1 MFKSYYFEKLDNTN
15 DTAKSYP
22 IYSAIYTE
30 QQIKGRGRMGRTW
43 ESIKGNLFTSLVVP
57 ASADAS
63 DYSFIASLAVALT
76 LAPLSPRIKWPN
88 DVLIHGKKISG
99 ILLETFNEKLIIG
112 IGINIIGNPL
122 HTLYPTTCLKECG
135 IEVTSKVIFEKLLQ
149 NFSDLLLI
157 YGKSGFKDIRRQWLE
172 FAAGLGQKIE
182 VHLPQKNLTGIFK
195 NINEQGALL
204 LETPE
209 KEYSITAGDVF
220 MI

>member
-1 MFKSYYFEKLDNTN
+1 MIQLNHTRYIVPFIQSNKQKVVEEWEELGRASKE
-15 DTAKSYP
+15 
-22 IYSAIYTE
+22 IYLCLL
-30 QQIKGRGRMGRTW
+30 
-43 ESIKGNLFTSLVVP
+43 LFLLLL
-57 ASADAS
+57 SADAS

-149 NFSDLLLI
+149 NFSDLFLI